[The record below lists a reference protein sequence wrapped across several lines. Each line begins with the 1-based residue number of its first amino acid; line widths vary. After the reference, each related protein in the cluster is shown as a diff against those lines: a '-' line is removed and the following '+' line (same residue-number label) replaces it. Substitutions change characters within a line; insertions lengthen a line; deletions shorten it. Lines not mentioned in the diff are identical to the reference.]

1 MGSSSRLSYTCDL
14 NIQLNCCK
22 FVCVASRLDSCRN
35 YPISRMKIFMTRVI
49 SIRIQR
55 RRLFV
60 EWMEKD
66 FSAFRTAETVKR
78 IKENSIEK
86 MSVIC
91 HSQSCKN
98 TGGLART

>member
-1 MGSSSRLSYTCDL
+1 
-14 NIQLNCCK
+14 
-22 FVCVASRLDSCRN
+22 
-35 YPISRMKIFMTRVI
+35 MKIFMIRVVSTRVH
-49 SIRIQR
+49 R

-66 FSAFRTAETVKR
+66 FLAFGTAETVKR
-78 IKENSIEK
+78 IEENCMEK

-91 HSQSCKN
+91 HSQSCRN